1 MAGPINNYL
10 KLREPSKIGKMLI
23 PPKIV
28 NAVSTK
34 STAAIF
40 FLSLPS
46 APVCFY
52 LVIPKHDTFC
62 TDNNLRPI

>member
-1 MAGPINNYL
+1 MVSSWRADKINHVA
-10 KLREPSKIGKMLI
+10 SKIGKMLI

-40 FLSLPS
+40 SLSLPLF
-46 APVCFY
+46 VFT
-52 LVIPKHDTFC
+52 L
-62 TDNNLRPI
+62 